1 MNNYLDIANGGVV
14 FLLCAVVIAYVLAQA
29 VIFMRKAWARGL
41 ELGMEKKSIKKVM
54 INSCVVSI
62 LPSLPILIILLLLM
76 PSLGRYF
83 PWLRLS
89 VIGSGVYEN
98 MAADVTAKA
107 FGLEGI
113 ADNRFSLEIF
123 VSAMW
128 VMTIGIIWG
137 PLYTAFGSKLIQ
149 KGIKVLKGKQEK
161 RFQAIFASMFIALL
175 CVFSGPYLST
185 PFRVGTTGAIGLVPL
200 LVVITSMAISWL
212 LDIAAKKSNIKA
224 LSEFCFPISLVLGM
238 VSAIIFSQILG

>member
-1 MNNYLDIANGGVV
+1 MKDYLNIANGGVV
-14 FLLCAVVIAYVLAQA
+14 FLLCGIVIAFVLVQS
-29 VIFMRKAWARGL
+29 VIFMRKAWARGV
-41 ELGMEKKSIKKVM
+41 ELGMERAALKKVM
-54 INSCVVSI
+54 VNSCVVSI

-76 PSLGRYF
+76 PTLGRYF

-89 VIGSGVYEN
+89 VVGSGVYEN

-107 FGLEGI
+107 FGFTGI
-113 ADNRFSLEIF
+113 ADPDFSFEAF
-123 VSAMW
+123 VGAMW

-161 RFQAIFASMFIALL
+161 KFQAIFASMFIALL
-175 CVFSGPYLST
+175 CVFSGPYLSA
-185 PFRVGTTGAIGLVPL
+185 PFRVGATGAVGLVPL
-200 LVVITSMAISWL
+200 LVLLVSMAFNTIL
-212 LDIAAKKSNIKA
+212 EVLAKKSNIKA

-238 VSAIIFSQILG
+238 VSAIVFSQLLK